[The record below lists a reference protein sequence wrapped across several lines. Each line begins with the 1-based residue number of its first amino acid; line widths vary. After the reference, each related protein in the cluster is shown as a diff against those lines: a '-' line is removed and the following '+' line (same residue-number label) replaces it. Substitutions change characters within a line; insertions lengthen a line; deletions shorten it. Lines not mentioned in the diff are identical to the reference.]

1 MGIIKSE
8 TDVVIESKAIKRMIL
23 SMRIKL
29 AEELIEIFNKNPNR
43 KTEKD
48 VKIALSLNTAP

>member
-1 MGIIKSE
+1 
-8 TDVVIESKAIKRMIL
+8 MIL

-43 KTEKD
+43 KPEKD